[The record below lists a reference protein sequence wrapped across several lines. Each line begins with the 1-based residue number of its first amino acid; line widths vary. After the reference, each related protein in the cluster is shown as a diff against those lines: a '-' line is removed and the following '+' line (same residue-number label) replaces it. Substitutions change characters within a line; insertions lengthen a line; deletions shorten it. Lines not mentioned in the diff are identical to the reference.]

1 LRVKDIMTENPIYV
15 EVPGSRDDVI
25 KIMLKYQYSGYPV
38 VDRHTKKLVGIITR
52 KDLLNKPNEDQVALL
67 MTPNPIVAVPKESIK
82 SAARKMLKH
91 NIHRLPVVDSLG
103 NLIGIVT
110 DRDLIRYIVVKKI
123 EDPVIN
129 YMKGPC
135 IPIYFET
142 PANVL
147 MEIIRVS
154 RMYAFPVID
163 ENANLVGIITDRDLL
178 SEAEIRDIIIDV
190 QEIESEDEYSWEGI
204 RNILP
209 YYYIREELT
218 IPKKPI
224 KDFMVKNVRTIYQ
237 KAPVWEAA
245 DQMIKYDIDQLPVID
260 HHNKLVGMI
269 TIHDILAAIL
279 KH

>member
-1 LRVKDIMTENPIYV
+1 MRVKDVMTENPIYV

-25 KIMLKYQYSGYPV
+25 KVMLKYQYSGYPV
-38 VDRHTKKLVGIITR
+38 VDRHTKKLVGIVTR
-52 KDLLNKPNEDQVALL
+52 KDLLNKPNEDQIALL

-82 SAARKMLKH
+82 SAAKKMLRY
-91 NIHRLPVVDSLG
+91 NIHRLPVVDSSG

-110 DRDLIRYIVVKKI
+110 DRDLIRYIVMKKV
-123 EDPVIN
+123 EDPVID
-129 YMKGPC
+129 YMKGLC
-135 IPIYFET
+135 IPVYLET

-154 RMYAFPVID
+154 KIYAFPVVD
-163 ENANLVGIITDRDLL
+163 DNANLVGIITDRDLL
-178 SEAEIRDIIIDV
+178 SEAEIRDIIVDV
-190 QEIESEDEYSWEGI
+190 QEIESEDEYAWEGV

-209 YYYIREELT
+209 YYYIKEELI

-224 KDFMVKNVRTIYQ
+224 KEFMVKNVRTIYQ

-245 DQMIKYDIDQLPVID
+245 DQMIKFDIDQLPVVD